1 MALPLDIRRCLHSYL
16 GFQLTFLAPWPQ
28 SRGKSASEA
37 GASPVVCLWSLRR
50 TWCAL
55 PRLLGMN
62 MDLRL
67 WIPLTPGWCLLLA
80 WIRCPSRVGSS
91 LLIFVS
97 VGLTC
102 SCCVGSH
109 SQPQMCW
116 LDLFLDLWTLDCWVI
131 QLLLITQGL
140 NFLCIAETWLSAGES
155 SAFTELRADACCFL
169 NSAQIWGRGLAVVV
183 KKQYK
188 CKPLSLS
195 TSPSSFELCVWAES
209 LSHSALCCG
218 LQTPPKNNKDFLTD
232 FSDLL
237 AEIMPKHDHVLIFGD
252 FNLQVC
258 CPDKPTAKDFLNLF
272 ILLTLCN
279 LCLGLHKSWILF

>member
-1 MALPLDIRRCLHSYL
+1 MALPLFASELTNATMLDIRRCLHTYL

-28 SRGKSASEA
+28 SHGKSASEA
-37 GASPVVCLWSLRR
+37 GASAVVCLWSLRR

-62 MDLRL
+62 MDLCP

-80 WIRCPSRVGSS
+80 WIRCASRVGSS

-102 SCCVGSH
+102 SCCVGSQ

-131 QLLLITQGL
+131 QLLFITQGL

-155 SAFTELRADACCFL
+155 SAFTELVADACCFL

-195 TSPSSFELCVWAES
+195 TSPSSFELRVFELSRSHTVLCV
-209 LSHSALCCG
+209 LVYR
-218 LQTPPKNNKDFLTD
+218 PPKYNKDFLTN
-232 FSDLL
+232 FSFFTNALL
-237 AEIMPKHDHVLIFGD
+237 KTIEMVLH
-252 FNLQVC
+252 
-258 CPDKPTAKDFLNLF
+258 A
-272 ILLTLCN
+272 LLGSSPLRKFVKN
-279 LCLGLHKSWILF
+279 F